1 VNCAHN
7 EGVPVAVRGGGD
19 NGAGLGVCDGGI
31 VIDLLSMKGVL
42 VDRITS
48 TIRAEAGC
56 TQADLNHA
64 AHDFG
69 LAVPL
74 GIGYC
79 CETTTPIAG

>member
-1 VNCAHN
+1 MLVNPATN
-7 EGVPVAVRGGGD
+7 
-19 NGAGLGVCDGGI
+19 
-31 VIDLLSMKGVL
+31 
-42 VDRITS
+42 

-74 GIGYC
+74 RVISSTG
-79 CETTTPIAG
+79 IAGLTLGGGMGYLIPEIWFNGGQSVESQSCAGGRALRNCQRR

>member
-1 VNCAHN
+1 
-7 EGVPVAVRGGGD
+7 
-19 NGAGLGVCDGGI
+19 
-31 VIDLLSMKGVL
+31 MKWVL
-42 VDRITS
+42 VDPFTS

-56 TQADLNHA
+56 TQADLGHA

-79 CETTTPIAG
+79 CDTTMPIAG